1 MIANNGYLGARLE
14 RGMGFRLAC
23 DTCEFDEGATAER
36 SAYTVARDHE
46 RAYPD
51 HFVRI
56 TER

>member
-1 MIANNGYLGARLE
+1 
-14 RGMGFRLAC
+14 MGFRLAC

-51 HFVRI
+51 HFVHI